1 VLSKNFSHLRKHS
14 FYAPYL
20 ILSLFIFSKSFSH
33 TNFFIIVLLN
43 KILISRNN
51 VIKYNLI
58 NLCFDIKYL
67 HPPLSLNFSIY
78 FLAKYRI
85 VFTWFSHKIIAFF
98 YICASL
104 HNIFFTS
111 ILFNW
116 FHIYVYFLFHLIK

>member
-1 VLSKNFSHLRKHS
+1 VLSKNFSHLIKHS

-33 TNFFIIVLLN
+33 TYFFIIVLLN

-85 VFTWFSHKIIAFF
+85 VFTWFSHKIIFF
-98 YICASL
+98 FLNMCKPYIRV
-104 HNIFFTS
+104 FFIQS
-111 ILFNW
+111 FYLFILF
-116 FHIYVYFLFHLIK
+116 YYYYLIK